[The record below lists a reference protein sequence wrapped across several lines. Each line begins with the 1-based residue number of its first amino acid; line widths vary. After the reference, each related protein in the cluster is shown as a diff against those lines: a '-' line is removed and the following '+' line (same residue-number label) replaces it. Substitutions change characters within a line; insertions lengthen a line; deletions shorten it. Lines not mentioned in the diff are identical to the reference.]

1 MSEESII
8 NTSISTLYSSNNSDN
23 LDNVLVTSSNINS
36 IFNFIFTNEQE
47 KTKYTGE
54 YLEEI
59 FYNLLEEEKEI
70 KKPIYGYMSNQK
82 DINEKMRAILID
94 WLIDIHYNFNLK
106 KETLFQ
112 TIWLI
117 DTYISYEQIPRSK
130 FQLLGIACL
139 LISCKYNEVYY
150 PRIIEFINITAKAYE
165 IKELLKMEQD
175 ILKRLDFNI
184 LAPTAIQFYDI
195 LSKLFNFNSKQYHLG
210 NYFLESY
217 LIDYNMTF
225 FPSSIIALSCAYIVM
240 KFFNL
245 NNYKYLYSII
255 DENNKYIFQ
264 QNIIKKS
271 ARQLCFVVKNLSQSS
286 LKAVK
291 NKYSLEK
298 FDKVSQYCEE

>member
-1 MSEESII
+1 MLS
-8 NTSISTLYSSNNSDN
+8 
-23 LDNVLVTSSNINS
+23 
-36 IFNFIFTNEQE
+36 
-47 KTKYTGE
+47 
-54 YLEEI
+54 
-59 FYNLLEEEKEI
+59 
-70 KKPIYGYMSNQK
+70 QK

-117 DTYISYEQIPRSK
+117 DTYLSYEKIPRNK

-150 PRIIEFINITAKAYE
+150 PGIIDFIKITDRAYE
-165 IKELLKMEQD
+165 IKDLLQMEKD
-175 ILKRLDFNI
+175 ILKKLDFNI

-195 LSKLFNFNSKQYHLG
+195 LSKLFNFDSKEYHLG

-217 LIDYNMTF
+217 LIDYNMIF
-225 FPSSIIALSCAYIVM
+225 FSPSIIALSCAYIVM
-240 KFFNL
+240 KFFNF
-245 NNYKYLYSII
+245 NDYKYLNFII
-255 DENNKYIFQ
+255 YENNKLTFQ
-264 QNIIKKS
+264 KNIIKESSK
-271 ARQLCFVVKNLSQSS
+271 QLCLLVKDLSETN

-298 FDKVSQYCEE
+298 YDKVAQYCEE